1 MKKLMAVL
9 MSVLIG
15 VSMTGCSDLGGG
27 SSSVTEAGNDFV
39 NETIM
44 PNIIDGDEVIDER
57 YFYMD
62 TTIEET
68 VIYDA
73 NDIKITAK
81 RLDFSS
87 WKAWADILIE
97 NNSDEK
103 RYFSSGTYGD
113 EYNSVNGYMTDG
125 GILML
130 EIEPGKSEE
139 VSAVFSYNKLILLG
153 IHEIADITLDIRI
166 RGDKLGGVS
175 TGPLQIK
182 TSAYDSYDYSDDVY
196 VKMISDNNRLKT
208 LDYSVNYFS
217 EDKLYDKDGISLIS
231 EAIVKDE
238 EDDDDNILFLEFKN
252 DSEKLVFTEV
262 SIVSVNGLV
271 LEGQISPDKY
281 AVSPGKICA
290 AQLVF
295 SDHMDI
301 NIRNAYGI
309 KEIDS
314 ITFNLRILDEDKEE
328 INAADDISVTAS
340 DTDKGF
346 DNSGD
351 EIYNKNDFRIISQKA
366 VDDSSKYFYE
376 MYLCLLAENSGTDDI
391 VISGVIDSFSLNGYK
406 VNFRMRYSNSVTVPA
421 GKTAVVILIL
431 DEGPQIQANIS
442 AVEDI
447 KEYGIT
453 FEIRNKQTKET
464 EEAAVSAKFDR

>member
-1 MKKLMAVL
+1 MKKIMAVL

-15 VSMTGCSDLGGG
+15 VSMTGCSDLDGG

-44 PNIIDGDEVIDER
+44 PNIIDGDEETDER

-73 NDIKITAK
+73 NDVKITAK
-81 RLDFSS
+81 KLDFSS
-87 WKAWADILIE
+87 WIAWVDLLVE

-103 RYFSSGTYGD
+103 RYFTSDTYGD

-125 GILML
+125 GWFRFD
-130 EIEPGKSEE
+130 IEPGESEE
-139 VSAVFSYNKLILLG
+139 VSAKFDYDELILLG

-166 RGDKLGGVS
+166 RGDKLEGVN

-182 TSAYDSYDYSDDVY
+182 TSAYDSYNYADDTY
-196 VKMISDNNRLKT
+196 VKMISDNDRLKT
-208 LDYSVNYFS
+208 LDHSVNYFS
-217 EDKLYDKDGISLIS
+217 EDKLYDKDGVSLIS

-238 EDDDDNILFLEFKN
+238 EDNDILFLEFKN

-262 SIVSVNGLV
+262 TVISVNGLV
-271 LEGQISPDKY
+271 TEKQTLPDKY
-281 AVSPGKICA
+281 AVGSGKICA
-290 AQLVF
+290 AKLSF
-295 SDHMDI
+295 SGLMDK
-301 NIRNAYGI
+301 NLWEAYGI

-314 ITFNLRILDEDKEE
+314 VTFDLRILDEDEEE
-328 INAADDISVTAS
+328 IGSADNISITAPDS
-340 DTDKGF
+340 DNGF

-351 EIYNKNDFRIISQKA
+351 EIYNKNDFRIISKKA
-366 VDDSSKYFYE
+366 VDHSSKYIDR
-376 MYLCLLAENSGTDDI
+376 MYLCLLAENNGTDDI
-391 VISGVIDSFSLNGYK
+391 VISGVKDSFSLNGYK
-406 VNFRMRYSNSVTVPA
+406 VNFYISHTNSVTVPA
-421 GKTAVVILIL
+421 GKTAVLTLAL
-431 DEGPQIQANIS
+431 DEGPQSQAYIS

-447 KEYGIT
+447 KEYEIT

-464 EEAAVSAKFDR
+464 EEAAVSVQLDK